1 MLIFLVL
8 SFIRIALV
16 SSLTTLW
23 VKIKERT
30 QSTENKSTL
39 KFSVLIPV
47 RNEESNIVDLLRDL
61 ENQDYQKHLYEV
73 LVIDDHSEDKTAD
86 LVESFMGN
94 TTMNLQLLKMN
105 DADGAGKKGAIT
117 KGISRAK
124 NDFILATDGDC
135 SLPKTWIRSY
145 ADIYVAQDAPLMV
158 TGPVRMETESLL
170 TGLQCMEFSAL
181 IGYGAVSLSIE
192 KPGTCNGANI
202 SYKKSAFLAVDGYKG
217 NERIPSGD
225 DEFLMLKIFRV
236 FNKQVRFNKDTRAL
250 VTTPPKK
257 TGKALVNQR
266 IRWSSKWKFHK
277 SIFITTSAVLFFVD
291 YLFFLLAPMLIA
303 SINHGLVIILLTIT
317 IRWIVDYYYII
328 NVLFYVLFM

>member
-1 MLIFLVL
+1 
-8 SFIRIALV
+8 
-16 SSLTTLW
+16 
-23 VKIKERT
+23 
-30 QSTENKSTL
+30 
-39 KFSVLIPV
+39 
-47 RNEESNIVDLLRDL
+47 
-61 ENQDYQKHLYEV
+61 
-73 LVIDDHSEDKTAD
+73 
-86 LVESFMGN
+86 
-94 TTMNLQLLKMN
+94 MN

-328 NVLFYVLFM
+328 NVSRFLRQKVNVFYFIGMQIIYPVFVIFLGIASIFGNYQWKGRTYS